1 VRGALLEAEFDE
13 IRGVYG
19 AVPLEEFETSNF
31 GTNWEIWFEVS
42 NDGRID
48 WQEYYSGDADLR
60 EWNRLS
66 SGDTTTLSKSVAI
79 AAGYTEADYDDWLDP
94 AGDADVDFADW
105 ITAMIAKNTWET
117 EYDTM
122 LEEAMYLT
130 ED

>member
-1 VRGALLEAEFDE
+1 
-13 IRGVYG
+13 
-19 AVPLEEFETSNF
+19 
-31 GTNWEIWFEVS
+31 
-42 NDGRID
+42 
-48 WQEYYSGDADLR
+48 LR

-66 SGDTTTLSKSVAI
+66 TTNTVSVTKSVAI

-94 AGDADVDFADW
+94 AGDAVVDFSDW

-130 ED
+130 EA

>member
-1 VRGALLEAEFDE
+1 MRGALLKAEFDA

-19 AVPLEEFETSNF
+19 AVSLDEFESSNF
-31 GTNWEIWFEVS
+31 GGDWEVWYEVS

-66 SGDTTTLSKSVAI
+66 SDNTTTLSKSDAI
-79 AAGYTEADYDDWLDP
+79 SFGYTEADYDDWLDP
-94 AGDADVDFADW
+94 AGDSSVDFDDW

-122 LEEAMYLT
+122 LDEATYLT